1 MTELKREDFQGT
13 WFDASKWTEKQKV
26 KFQLKC
32 FDLGYRWLA
41 REERPQELDAARYF
55 LIGDCITYSLTQY
68 DSVKHRVEKF
78 YEDMF
83 PDYEAQKP
91 IDVVAEIKQLFS
103 EEMDK
108 VDSDVEED
116 ERGFEGLL
124 INANAVESEQHWVIF
139 LKDLSNEQL
148 QWMESVFTT
157 DSRYTPTS
165 GSQDVVM
172 GNLRGEDA
180 MSMWSNYSR
189 DFLPALNCTVVTF
202 NQLFKYEDEL

>member
-41 REERPQELDAARYF
+41 REERSQELGAARYF
-55 LIGDCITYSLTQY
+55 LIGDCITYSLIQY
-68 DSVKHRVEKF
+68 DSVKHKVEKF

-83 PDYEAQKP
+83 PNYEAPKP
-91 IDVVAEIKQLFS
+91 IDVVEEITKLFS

-108 VDSDVEED
+108 EDFDGDED
-116 ERGFEGLL
+116 ERGFEGLVY
-124 INANAVESEQHWVIF
+124 VEPKFIEKYYVIPLAWLSEEQSTF
-139 LKDLSNEQL
+139 LNNTLDFHPHGD
-148 QWMESVFTT
+148 SVE
-157 DSRYTPTS
+157 
-165 GSQDVVM
+165 DVVAAGLASLEGK
-172 GNLRGEDA
+172 GN
-180 MSMWSNYSR
+180 W
-189 DFLPALNCTVVTF
+189 FFCTEVDVTDTKISF